1 MLDESEIFV
10 GLFQDKRY
18 SNINIMTN
26 NSICMTTDD
35 YEEFAKYIDV
45 YERGMKE
52 VKTFLLK

>member
-1 MLDESEIFV
+1 VPTDE
-10 GLFQDKRY
+10 
-18 SNINIMTN
+18 
-26 NSICMTTDD
+26 